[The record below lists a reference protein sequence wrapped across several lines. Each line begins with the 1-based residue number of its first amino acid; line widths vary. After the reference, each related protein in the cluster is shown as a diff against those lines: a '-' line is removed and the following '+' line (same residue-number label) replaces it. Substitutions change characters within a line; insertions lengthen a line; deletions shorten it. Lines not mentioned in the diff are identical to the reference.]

1 MSDYEDEFDFE
12 NDELDLSYEDVY
24 ITRDIYEYIK
34 SICKGTDLFGDLLE
48 EELYEFLYPEK
59 NKE

>member
-1 MSDYEDEFDFE
+1 MSDYEDDFDFE

-24 ITRDIYEYIK
+24 IMRGIYEYIK
-34 SICKGTDLFGDLLE
+34 EICKGTDLFGDLLE